1 MPCYDVSF
9 PGSDGQPVMAIVC
22 QRGSGIR
29 RKRCSGC
36 GALCDRL
43 CDIPV
48 PGQHGSPSKPPE
60 GHPVSMGSLVG
71 AERATCSKP
80 VCTRCS
86 VRLGDD
92 DVCPS
97 HPVPAEALRCAAA
110 PVGRRS

>member
-1 MPCYDVSF
+1 MPCYDFSF
-9 PGSDGQPVMAIVC
+9 PDRDGRPVLAIVC

-48 PGQHGSPSKPPE
+48 PGQPP
-60 GHPVSMGSLVG
+60 G
-71 AERATCSKP
+71 AERATCSAP
-80 VCTRCS
+80 VCSRCT

-92 DVCPS
+92 DVCPA
-97 HPVPAEALRCAAA
+97 HPVPAEALRCARIPARA
-110 PVGRRS
+110 RR